1 MTSDKQPNWLDK
13 GTTIASDWYATLEQR
28 ERYLFIGMSAFL
40 LSMLLYFFAQFLVV
54 TANRRIDIS
63 NRLDADIAT
72 LPTELDRFIKLQ
84 QRQTRTEEYF
94 KSIVADDANVEG
106 YLETLI
112 KDKTGITNIREFTI
126 EQQAPSSF
134 AGTYTRVPRRVRFSI
149 TQFNSLIDF
158 LTEVVKGKQPL
169 LLSTLKLER
178 DRRGDRIAVEL
189 IIDSIQRV

>member
-1 MTSDKQPNWLDK
+1 MSTDKAPTILDRV
-13 GTTIASDWYATLEQR
+13 TTIASDWYSTLEQR

-40 LSMLLYFFAQFLVV
+40 VAMLIYFGGEKLLSIAS
-54 TANRRIDIS
+54 NRIAES
-63 NRLDADIAT
+63 TRLDADIAA
-72 LPTELDRFIKLQ
+72 LPIELDRFIKLQ
-84 QRQTRTEEYF
+84 QRQSRTEKYF
-94 KSIVADDANVEG
+94 KSIVADSSNVEG
-106 YLETLI
+106 YLENLI
-112 KDKTGITNIREFTI
+112 KEKTGITNIREFTI

-149 TQFNSLIDF
+149 NQFNSLIDF

-189 IIDSIQRV
+189 VIDSIQRL

>member
-1 MTSDKQPNWLDK
+1 MSTDKAPTLLDRA
-13 GTTIASDWYATLEQR
+13 TTIATDWYSSLEQR

-40 LSMLLYFFAQFLVV
+40 LSMVVYLVGEQV
-54 TANRRIDIS
+54 VAVGTKRMESSAH
-63 NRLDADIAT
+63 LDADVAA
-72 LPTELDRFIKLQ
+72 LPGELDRFIKLQ
-84 QRQTRTEEYF
+84 QRQARTEEYF
-94 KSIVADDANVEG
+94 KSIVADDRNIEG

-158 LTEVVKGKQPL
+158 LSEVVKGKQPL

-189 IIDSIQRV
+189 VIDSIQRV